1 MQRLAYKIDRII
13 NPPTDNV
20 VSLPHHR
27 TAHGENKVTP
37 NTEREVQWRA
47 EFEKDGREAVC
58 NIVWNGSLEEPKRQF
73 AIRWLREKEKET
85 ERLALDVHW
94 YTKWTFVAAVVG
106 VFVGLIGIAVTH
118 WSSLP
123 PLE

>member
-1 MQRLAYKIDRII
+1 M
-13 NPPTDNV
+13 
-20 VSLPHHR
+20 
-27 TAHGENKVTP
+27 
-37 NTEREVQWRA
+37 QWRA

-94 YTKWTFVAAVVG
+94 YTKWTLVAAVVG

>member
-1 MQRLAYKIDRII
+1 MARRVREGRPRSGLQYCL
-13 NPPTDNV
+13 
-20 VSLPHHR
+20 
-27 TAHGENKVTP
+27 
-37 NTEREVQWRA
+37 ERQSW
-47 EFEKDGREAVC
+47 
-58 NIVWNGSLEEPKRQF
+58 EPKRQF